1 MKKKKKKKKKKNSLV
16 SYDKALAWSSKP
28 QSVTGT

>member
-1 MKKKKKKKKKKNSLV
+1 MKKKRKKRKKTSLV

-28 QSVTGT
+28 KSVTGT

>member
-1 MKKKKKKKKKKNSLV
+1 MKKKKKKTSLV
-16 SYDKALAWSSKP
+16 SYDKALAWSSKL

>member
-1 MKKKKKKKKKKNSLV
+1 MKKKKKKKKKTSLV

-28 QSVTGT
+28 KSVTGT